1 MKRFKGLSALFLALI
16 LAFSLSVPAFA
27 ATGNNTITSI
37 KYNAEPFTITPY
49 TYTGDDGDGESFK
62 AYSCHL
68 ESANVNNSVL
78 ANMPLTVTYSGGTLK
93 NGAGEPPPIP
103 VAVR

>member
-16 LAFSLSVPAFA
+16 LAFSLSAPAFA

-49 TYTGDDGDGESFK
+49 TYTAMMAMARALRHIPATLS
-62 AYSCHL
+62 L
-68 ESANVNNSVL
+68 
-78 ANMPLTVTYSGGTLK
+78 LTLT
-93 NGAGEPPPIP
+93 IP
-103 VAVR
+103 YWRTCRLR